1 MRPLPIALLAMGVAL
16 LESCNTMC
24 TLIGCADVVEMCA
37 PIVTTAHLRVCRE
50 SECSDVTYGPS
61 ETYVENDLGPI
72 VPRLHQRR
80 SPERSARRRRLHG
93 HGMGCGRQRG
103 RLLRVDRD
111 VRAVLSERRTL
122 RPRVPSRD
130 ADRYDSVTTSSSSA
144 RPSRALLPSSPSDT
158 SRTPCRPS
166 AWSCRSCDR
175 TE

>member
-72 VPRLHQRR
+72 VRFQGCISVDLPSDPRD
-80 SPERSARRRRLHG
+80 G
-93 HGMGCGRQRG
+93 
-103 RLLRVDRD
+103 D
-111 VRAVLSERRTL
+111 VYTVTGW
-122 RPRVPSRD
+122 D
-130 ADRYDSVTTSSSSA
+130 ADGNEVDYYEWTATYELFYPNGERCGPECHRVTLT
-144 RPSRALLPSSPSDT
+144 DT
-158 SRTPCRPS
+158 TP
-166 AWSCRSCDR
+166 
-175 TE
+175 